1 MMLKSAGKT
10 LAFATA
16 VSLMVVGSVSS
27 QAQTSARIN
36 FARGA
41 SDATVQG
48 TITGRQYRDYLVT
61 ARAGQFIT
69 VSMSQLSGSPYF
81 NIMPPGSTGE
91 AIFIG
96 SSEGNNAV
104 NVELPSTGTYRI
116 RVYQMRSA
124 GRRGT
129 AARYSLNIAIN

>member
-1 MMLKSAGKT
+1 MAISRT
-10 LAFATA
+10 LIAAAAAAALTIGGTVA
-16 VSLMVVGSVSS
+16 YGQASS
-27 QAQTSARIN
+27 RIT

-69 VSMSQLSGSPYF
+69 VSMSQLRGSPFF
-81 NIMPPGSTGE
+81 NIMPPGSTAE

-96 SSEGNNAV
+96 SNEGNNAV
-104 NVELPSTGTYRI
+104 NIELPATGTYRI
-116 RVYQMRSA
+116 RVYQMRNDE
-124 GRRGT
+124 RRGT
-129 AARYSLNIAIN
+129 AARYSLNVAIN